1 MKVRTM
7 ISAQDTT
14 QEKPKG
20 VPTIPPAS
28 RTMCVRDHMAYLEHR
43 PHISALARDD
53 QTRLLWCNARFARAL
68 NSTPTALINT
78 RFQDVA
84 GTTVVDERL
93 SIMQRVLQTQQP
105 LRYLQVWAGVRS
117 LTHVHPLLETDIFGK
132 RGWFITIEPLVL
144 PAASEDDFKDVPR
157 SRVPHLGDLA
167 LLSRRQ
173 LEVLRLAAEG
183 LTVDEMAAELHRS
196 DKTVDNHLRE
206 LYKHL
211 NMHNRAQVTRFAAEH
226 GILAF
231 GRQEWFELVA
241 AAELNPA
248 NRARNPNMSDDPA

>member
-1 MKVRTM
+1 MRV
-7 ISAQDTT
+7 A
-14 QEKPKG
+14 
-20 VPTIPPAS
+20 
-28 RTMCVRDHMAYLEHR
+28 DHMAYLEHR

-53 QTRLLWCNARFARAL
+53 QTRMLWCNEKFARAL
-68 NSTPTALINT
+68 NSTPGSLVNSS
-78 RFQDVA
+78 FKDVA
-84 GTTVVDERL
+84 GISVVDERL
-93 SIMQRVLQTQQP
+93 AIMHRVLITQQP
-105 LRYLQVWAGVRS
+105 QRYIQVWAGVRS
-117 LTHVHPLLETDIFGK
+117 LTHVHPMSDIDVFGK

-144 PAASEDDFKDVPR
+144 PAESEDDFKDVPR
-157 SRVPHLGDLA
+157 SKIPHLGDLA

-183 LTVDEMAAELHRS
+183 LTVDEMAVQLHRS

-211 NMHNRAQVTRFAAEH
+211 KMHNRAQVTRLAAEH

-231 GRQEWFELVA
+231 GRREWFDLVA
-241 AAELNPA
+241 VAELNPA